1 MKSWKMAS
9 VATSMLS
16 QLIDVQFLCPP
27 GLGGLD
33 KVVPDWIQIQTYVS
47 VQIRSFFLVVDGL
60 KNFPWEII
68 GLFL

>member
-1 MKSWKMAS
+1 M
-9 VATSMLS
+9 S
-16 QLIDVQFLCPP
+16 QLIVMSKLIDVQFLCIP
-27 GLGGLD
+27 GLDWLD
-33 KVVPDWIQIQTYVS
+33 KVVPDWIQIQSFVS